1 LPTNE
6 KFAVQFHQQ
15 LKLQISGLNCAL
27 FDKYCLLLAQFGR
40 QKKASH
46 PVCSKKPRVYVD
58 EIDPSLAF
66 YSDKVK
72 IVVVFFVVFVVVA
85 LS

>member
-58 EIDPSLAF
+58 EIDPSLAC

-72 IVVVFFVVFVVVA
+72 IVFVVVFVVVA